1 MHFFAVEAA
10 PGTVL
15 LLQTPRTSA
24 PALQCAS
31 RARSSADAHR
41 LLLFLP
47 RRQPHMS
54 KSHRDELAASAPI
67 LCLWALG
74 AQVAALV
81 APCLQALLAARRA
94 QRTRHP
100 RQSFPRV
107 SPCPPCCLFA
117 LLLPPCPRASLSS
130 SPKDRT
136 PILPSDSAPVSH
148 AHARNA
154 AWPSSI
160 PASSPFAFSPSPK
173 PFRTEGARPA
183 RKSKMHGNRQPR
195 AK

>member
-1 MHFFAVEAA
+1 MKQHQALFCCFRHPE
-10 PGTVL
+10 
-15 LLQTPRTSA
+15 LQTPRTSA

-100 RQSFPRV
+100 RQSSPRESLPSLLFVCSAAAPLSPSLTLKFPKGSNPDLAVRL
-107 SPCPPCCLFA
+107 SPCFARSRKERGLALQHPGKQPLCLFSLA
-117 LLLPPCPRASLSS
+117 KAFPNRGCPS
-130 SPKDRT
+130 RT
-136 PILPSDSAPVSH
+136 KI
-148 AHARNA
+148 
-154 AWPSSI
+154 
-160 PASSPFAFSPSPK
+160 
-173 PFRTEGARPA
+173 
-183 RKSKMHGNRQPR
+183 
-195 AK
+195 